1 MKPSFDDE
9 MFNDWVENVMCM
21 VEEIHL
27 RKGMDMDGTWMED
40 TENKWFGKDSPDCL
54 IGKCDSWKKLKKKLC
69 EHYDLDISD
78 DEYDDE

>member
-9 MFNDWVENVMCM
+9 MFNDWVEDVMCM

-27 RKGMDMDGTWMED
+27 RKGLDMDGTWMED

-54 IGKCDSWKKLKKKLC
+54 IGKCDSWKELKKKLC
-69 EHYDLDISD
+69 EHYELEMSD
-78 DEYDDE
+78 DEDEDE